1 MSAVVETTSRPF
13 GLARAVALP
22 RVGTS
27 AAVSAMTMASL
38 APGLLPR
45 TAAMQ
50 AVVTGLFVAVG
61 LGIGRAVRGSDVVR
75 AVGLA
80 LGLLGVGWAFIAADR
95 WQDGLRAAMGAPPLG
110 PGYWV
115 QVWAG
120 AGVVALALYGT
131 VKLLGAT
138 ARTLGPALM
147 VAATVATA
155 VVGVPALVDWRTS
168 SYSAANAFID
178 PDVQRPMSVAPAAW
192 ERLGA
197 EGRKFVGG
205 KAAGASVRVYAGIS
219 SAPDLDSRVALA
231 VRELEQSGGLA
242 RSNIVVAIPT
252 GSGWID
258 SKAVTGFERRFHD
271 DVAIVGVQ
279 YSYAPSWATFVFG
292 RRAAQD
298 SASALVDAV
307 AERIATLSH
316 KPNLYVYGQSLGAI
330 GGSQAVRGIATC
342 GTLWAG
348 PPAGAVERGTAT
360 VLANSSDPVIRWS
373 PRLLFAPPD
382 LSGARPDAPAP
393 QWLPVVSYL
402 QTAVDLLSALDAPAG
417 HGHRYGTDQ
426 GTAMPSC

>member
-1 MSAVVETTSRPF
+1 MSTVVETSSRPF
-13 GLARAVALP
+13 AVTRTFALP

-45 TAAMQ
+45 TATMQ
-50 AVVTGLFVAVG
+50 AVVTGMFVAVG
-61 LGIGRAVRGSDVVR
+61 LGVGRVVRGSDAVRLVGVV
-75 AVGLA
+75 V
-80 LGLLGVGWAFIAADR
+80 GLLGVGWAFVAADR
-95 WQDGLRAAMGAPPLG
+95 WQDGLRAAMGAPLLG

-120 AGVVALALYGT
+120 AGLVVLALYGA
-131 VKLLGAT
+131 VKLFGAT
-138 ARTLGPALM
+138 ARTLGPVLL
-147 VAATVATA
+147 VAATVAATA
-155 VVGVPALVDWRTS
+155 VGAPALVNWRNS
-168 SYSAANAFID
+168 SYSAANSFVD
-178 PDVQRPMSVAPAAW
+178 PDVLRPLSVAPAAW

-197 EGRKFVGG
+197 EGRKFLGG
-205 KAAGASVRVYAGIS
+205 NTASSSVRVYAGIS
-219 SAPDLDSRVALA
+219 SAPDLTGRVALA
-231 VRELEQSGGLA
+231 VRELEQSGGLT

-258 SKAVTGFERRFHD
+258 SNAVTGFERRFHD

-279 YSYAPSWATFVFG
+279 YSYAPSWATFLFG

-298 SASALVDAV
+298 SARAVVQAV
-307 AERIATLSH
+307 AERIASLPH
-316 KPNLYVYGQSLGAI
+316 RPNLYVYGQSLGAI
-330 GGSQAVRGIATC
+330 GGSQAVRGVATC

-348 PPAGAVERGTAT
+348 PPAGAVERGSAT

-373 PRLLFAPPD
+373 PRLLYAPPD

-393 QWLPVVSYL
+393 QWLPVVSFL
-402 QTAVDLLSALDAPAG
+402 QTAVDLLAALDAPAG
-417 HGHRYGTDQ
+417 HGHRYGVDQ